1 MESNKPKVSSA
12 LVNFYALSNGLNTMA
27 FTVPTLYLTVFMTDY
42 LGISPVALG
51 TGMLIARTID
61 FIVSL
66 IAGIIIEKSNMKHG
80 KFLSWIRLLTVTLFF
95 GNIIQMLDTSAF
107 VSNTTVRLI
116 IVMIAY
122 ISFHSSMNFY
132 ATSRASLIPKLAGA
146 DMDARKRL
154 TARQSQV
161 GAAVS
166 IISSAITLPLVQ
178 FIERTTG
185 SPSIGYFVVAL
196 IFSTLFVIAN
206 LTFVKL
212 AAPFDPPGDTGPA
225 KARPTV
231 GQMVSSV
238 VTNKQ
243 MLILFLCFTF
253 TGIGNQLYAGVTT
266 YFFRVT
272 GNFSKY
278 TIVLTARSICAF
290 LASMMAPALGRK
302 LGKKGALVISWFL
315 VALAGFAI
323 RFLAFTNGQA
333 NLVVMAICMCF
344 KQMSMYLYMVFMAN
358 YWLDCGEYG
367 YYTSGIDNRTMAVT
381 VMNWPTKI
389 GMALGG
395 SLVGYGLAWA
405 GYHAPT
411 EGNLGTFDSMRRFMD
426 VIGLIPAVCAAIGA
440 VGILLLY
447 KLTDAQAAEYAKA
460 NVEREQAAKAAAAAE
475 NE

>member
-1 MESNKPKVSSA
+1 MEATEKPRVSGK
-12 LVNFYALSNGLNTMA
+12 LVNIYALSNGLNTMA

-42 LGISPVALG
+42 LGISPVAMAN
-51 TGMLIARTID
+51 GMLIARTVD

-107 VSNTTVRLI
+107 IGSTTLRLI

-122 ISFHSSMNFY
+122 MMFHCSMNFF

-146 DMDARKRL
+146 DMDARRAL

-166 IISSAITLPLVQ
+166 IISSAITLPLIQ
-178 FIERTTG
+178 FIERLTG
-185 SPSIGYFVVAL
+185 SPSIGYFLVAL

-206 LTFVKL
+206 LNFVKL
-212 AAPFDPPGDTGPA
+212 AAPFDPPGESGPA
-225 KARPTV
+225 RSRPTV

-243 MLILFLCFTF
+243 MLILFVAYTI
-253 TGIGNQLYAGVTT
+253 TGIGTQLTAGVTT

-278 TIVLTARSICAF
+278 TYVLTARSVCAL
-290 LASMMAPALGRK
+290 LASMVAPKLGRK
-302 LGKKGALVISWFL
+302 LGKKNALLASWTIGIALNLVIRF
-315 VALAGFAI
+315 FAY
-323 RFLAFTNGQA
+323 TNGQA
-333 NLVVMAICMCF
+333 NLLVMGACMCL
-344 KQMSMYLYMVFMAN
+344 KQAAMYLSMVFAAN

-367 YYTSGIDNRTMAVT
+367 YYMTGIDNRTMSVT

-389 GMALGG
+389 SFALGG
-395 SLVGYGLAWA
+395 SMVGWLIAWA

-411 EGNLGTFDSMRRFMD
+411 EGNLGSFDSMTRFMN
-426 VIGLIPAVCAAIGA
+426 VIATIPAILSA
-440 VGILLLY
+440 VSVVIILLLY

-460 NVEREQAAKAAAAAE
+460 NEEREKAARAAQE
-475 NE
+475 